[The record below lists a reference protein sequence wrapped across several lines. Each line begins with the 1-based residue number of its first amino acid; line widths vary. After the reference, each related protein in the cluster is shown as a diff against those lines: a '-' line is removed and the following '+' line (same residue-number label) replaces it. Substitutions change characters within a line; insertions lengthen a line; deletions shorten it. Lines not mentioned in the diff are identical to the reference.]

1 MRTDSRPRTRS
12 RSVVRARKRARG
24 ELQSQ
29 AEEDWAPQTQ
39 EALRATALADA
50 LQRSVNNP
58 NQLAWP
64 DCAAWRSKSMFDVYY
79 KVSQVVERDEW
90 DAFSDSLRR
99 PLPTT
104 FRFTTEASAAF
115 KSEGERI
122 LSGWASRGTRRLGV
136 VDGWQLHLDKHEL
149 RAVQPRTQE
158 ATLREWLIRGTDAG
172 HVVRQEVASM
182 LPASLLDVLPD
193 SVCLDM
199 CASPGS
205 KTTQLVSSICL
216 MRSSVPAISVAS
228 ADSSGAPDSMF
239 AGTASAGPRLTPAR
253 RRWSKGVAAASAKK
267 AKKHC
272 SDTKKAKK
280 CAKTCCDCDLDNCAA
295 LWADAPPPPPPT

>member
-122 LSGWASRGTRRLGV
+122 LSGWASRGTRRLG
-136 VDGWQLHLDKHEL
+136 
-149 RAVQPRTQE
+149 A
-158 ATLREWLIRGTDAG
+158 EW
-172 HVVRQEVASM
+172 
-182 LPASLLDVLPD
+182 
-193 SVCLDM
+193 
-199 CASPGS
+199 
-205 KTTQLVSSICL
+205 
-216 MRSSVPAISVAS
+216 
-228 ADSSGAPDSMF
+228 
-239 AGTASAGPRLTPAR
+239 
-253 RRWSKGVAAASAKK
+253 VAAPSAIVPP
-267 AKKHC
+267 
-272 SDTKKAKK
+272 DGER
-280 CAKTCCDCDLDNCAA
+280 A
-295 LWADAPPPPPPT
+295 LRSECRVQRSQPGRDVQHR

>member
-149 RAVQPRTQE
+149 RAVHPRTQE

-205 KTTQLVSSICL
+205 KTTQLVERLGPSGIVVANDASPLRCYTL
-216 MRSSVPAISVAS
+216 VKRTATLGTKNTAVVVTCHCAQKMPALPALSRRLTESDECAS
-228 ADSSGAPDSMF
+228 GGA
-239 AGTASAGPRLTPAR
+239 GSAGIF
-253 RRWSKGVAAASAKK
+253 
-267 AKKHC
+267 
-272 SDTKKAKK
+272 
-280 CAKTCCDCDLDNCAA
+280 CAQ
-295 LWADAPPPPPPT
+295 